1 MRSIIATLLVV
12 SALAGCAASAPV
24 PVATPDV
31 PLPDGVWSQEA
42 MIASRDTQI
51 PVTYVIPP
59 SANEQALPLVLLV
72 HGHGGTREEAG
83 AFTRL
88 AAQLAARGIA
98 SIRMDFPGCGESEE
112 PFYNNNLTNMK
123 ADVLSAYEYV
133 QRWAYIDLN
142 RVGIVGFS
150 MGGRIAA
157 ELSQDGERYAAM
169 VLWAGALENGAS
181 EFTNMLGGEAEYAA
195 LKELARTE
203 GYVPYETFWGQ
214 KQQLGAQW
222 FDDLEASMPL
232 DAIERYTGSLL
243 LIHGQADEVVPPVVS
258 RRAEAAAGNAA
269 VVSLIEIPGADHGF
283 GLFNDQPQFSVE
295 LIDQTV
301 RFLSREL

>member
-1 MRSIIATLLVV
+1 MRPILATLIAAF
-12 SALAGCAASAPV
+12 ALAGCASAPV
-24 PVATPDV
+24 PDATPEV
-31 PLPDGVWSQEA
+31 PLPEGVWSQEA

-51 PVTYVIPP
+51 PVTYVVPP

-88 AAQLAARGIA
+88 AAQLAAQGIA
-98 SIRMDFPGCGESEE
+98 SIRMDFPGCGESKE

-133 QRWAYIDLN
+133 QRWAYIDPN

-181 EFTNMLGGEAEYAA
+181 EFTDMLGGETEYAA
-195 LKELARTE
+195 MKTQAQTE
-203 GYVPYETFWGQ
+203 GFAPYETFWGQ

-222 FDDLEASMPL
+222 FEDLEASMPL

-243 LIHGQADEVVPPVVS
+243 LIHGQADDVVPPVVS
-258 RRAEAAAGNAA
+258 RRAEAAASNAA

-301 RFLSREL
+301 RFLAREL